1 MPPNIK
7 GEKCMII
14 GDAVTK
20 EPSRIVT
27 MLRELLQNM
36 TQEVLAQKVGVTVS
50 TVNRWVNMHSEPS
63 KLAVN
68 AIQNIYEQNQNAA

>member
-1 MPPNIK
+1 MPSRK
-7 GEKCMII
+7 GEKHMTI
-14 GDAVTK
+14 GEVIVK

-27 MLRELLQNM
+27 MLRELLQSM

-68 AIQNIYEQNQNAA
+68 AIQSIYDQNQNAA